1 MKLPLTPDLT
11 KAGAAALRDPRISTA
26 FVQANGLT
34 FEVDQCGTGD
44 KLALCLHGFPESSF
58 SWRYQLPVL
67 ADLGYTAWA
76 PNLRGYGKSS
86 RPALVEDYALPH
98 LLADVAGLIDAAGKS
113 EVVLIAHDWGAVIA
127 WEFAIAQVRPLTH
140 LIICNVPHPAAM
152 QRAFGFAQLLK
163 SWYVLFFQI
172 PGLPERLLGRQ
183 QARPVAEVFVS
194 SSVDKSR
201 FPPAVVQV
209 YQDNAAQ
216 PGALTAMV
224 NYYRALLR
232 FRSKRKVGTSVPVIT
247 TPTLMLWGEEDVA
260 LTVESTYH
268 TEDYVR
274 DFRIRYLPRVSHWVQ
289 QEAPEAVNEMIK
301 AFLLDK
307 AIPYARWEL
316 NLVPSLAE
324 ASPPVEG
331 AAG

>member
-76 PNLRGYGKSS
+76 PNMRGYGKSS

-127 WEFAIAQVRPLTH
+127 WISASSQRRRARNALWRAETSERELRSLTNK
-140 LIICNVPHPAAM
+140 LQDRERELQDAKGQSTAASTSLPATT
-152 QRAFGFAQLLK
+152 
-163 SWYVLFFQI
+163 S
-172 PGLPERLLGRQ
+172 GR
-183 QARPVAEVFVS
+183 
-194 SSVDKSR
+194 
-201 FPPAVVQV
+201 
-209 YQDNAAQ
+209 
-216 PGALTAMV
+216 
-224 NYYRALLR
+224 
-232 FRSKRKVGTSVPVIT
+232 
-247 TPTLMLWGEEDVA
+247 
-260 LTVESTYH
+260 
-268 TEDYVR
+268 
-274 DFRIRYLPRVSHWVQ
+274 
-289 QEAPEAVNEMIK
+289 
-301 AFLLDK
+301 
-307 AIPYARWEL
+307 
-316 NLVPSLAE
+316 
-324 ASPPVEG
+324 
-331 AAG
+331 